1 MKRLIALICVLG
13 LVGGATVAYGAED
26 TASQILSGNT
36 SPAITVTNVD
46 LDETSWSLSVAG
58 SPNEITGK
66 TVRVECNTNWDLTVA
81 CGNTETPQEGSTGH
95 LVPYVSGAYQTDP
108 PYLVNALKWNGQD
121 ITTWPDATSDDTAV
135 IEADGTAT
143 DSTPVDIDMSFRQT
157 VVYDDEVLT
166 GSTVYRIE
174 NTYTGTTL

>member
-13 LVGGATVAYGAED
+13 LVGGATVAYGVTD
-26 TASQILSGNT
+26 TASQVLSGNT

-66 TVRVECNTNWDLTVA
+66 TVRVECNANWQLTVK

-95 LVPYVSGAYQTDP
+95 LVPYVSAAYQTDP
-108 PYLVNALKWNGQD
+108 PCLVNALQWKGRD
-121 ITTWPDATSDDTAV
+121 IAVYEEATSDDTAV
-135 IEADGTAT
+135 IEADGVATAET
-143 DSTPVDIDMSFRQT
+143 LIDMSFQQT
-157 VVYDDEVLT
+157 IVMDDEVLT
-166 GSTVYRIE
+166 GSTVYRID